1 MTSEQLVIG
10 LIVLAVFAALP
21 ISTKPARA
29 NGETEPQEEIGKG
42 TALGRFLTGH

>member
-21 ISTKPARA
+21 ISAKPARA
-29 NGETEPQEEIGKG
+29 NGKKNGKKKS
-42 TALGRFLTGH
+42 ARVLILAAS